1 MIAYHGKQ
9 EVKELYLSRVRAH
22 RAADQLRQGFGYWD
36 KDDEGEF
43 RGCAVGCTLHSND
56 HSAYE
61 TELGIPR
68 TLARLEDG
76 IFEGLPMDRA
86 QSWPEEFLSVI
97 QVGADLSLV
106 WPHFAIWLM
115 SDEMW
120 GVRQYS
126 KSYQLGWSEN
136 GVVDLYNRKIIGD
149 TPHRGEWKAAASSVY
164 EVSASAYAVDS
175 SEATESADYADSAYA
190 YAAYA
195 GYAPDAETY
204 VYKAAEAAIF
214 AAASHPAARN
224 QARIAQADKLL
235 ELMAAAP
242 VVEVLA

>member
-68 TLARLEDG
+68 ILARLEDG
-76 IFEGLPMDRA
+76 IFEDLPMDRA

-97 QVGADLSLV
+97 PVGADLSLV
-106 WPHFAIWLM
+106 WPKFAIWML
-115 SDEMW
+115 SDEVW
-120 GVRQYS
+120 GVRKYAHS
-126 KSYQLGWSEN
+126 DGSRAAIDF
-136 GVVDLYNRKIIGD
+136 VVALYHRKIAGD
-149 TPHRGEWKAAASSVY
+149 CPTR
-164 EVSASAYAVDS
+164 D
-175 SEATESADYADSAYA
+175 
-190 YAAYA
+190 
-195 GYAPDAETY
+195 
-204 VYKAAEAAIF
+204 
-214 AAASHPAARN
+214 
-224 QARIAQADKLL
+224 
-235 ELMAAAP
+235 
-242 VVEVLA
+242 